1 MHLLLLNPV
10 ADEAEDEI
18 DQRINRVVLRVNT
31 GLDTPHVFPVR
42 VLYFVSRPTSRAALC
57 SARKGASLSRNH
69 SAWRQGK
76 LSHEMERL
84 RIAMNARV
92 NGRFFDWAGADFSKL
107 GPLRLLASHILPT
120 ALRASQI
127 RFPARADEA
136 R

>member
-42 VLYFVSRPTSRAALC
+42 VLYFVSRPTSRVALC

-84 RIAMNARV
+84 RIAMNARSMDV
-92 NGRFFDWAGADFSKL
+92 FSIGQAQIFQSWVHCACSRAISCL
-107 GPLRLLASHILPT
+107 LHCGLLR
-120 ALRASQI
+120 
-127 RFPARADEA
+127 
-136 R
+136 